1 MSEKLCLKWNDF
13 QGNLNTAFGKL
24 KSDHEFSDVT
34 LACEDGQQ
42 FEAHKVILVSSS
54 PFFHN
59 LLKRNKH
66 THPLIFMRGVKSEDM
81 SAILDF
87 LYCGEASVFQ
97 ENLGPF
103 LALAEELKL
112 KGLMGQTTGREDKLQ
127 EPFSKFQMEQRR
139 VIATKPKPE
148 PLNDFSTLN
157 TEKQVLIADN
167 DGEQRIKISEHV
179 SSNLQELDAQVKS
192 MMDQG
197 QKMVPDG
204 KAQRRSR
211 ICKMCGKEGA
221 PNSIRDHI
229 ETHHLEGIALPC
241 NSCEKTFRSR
251 AALRQHKFKYCAG
264 RDIV

>member
-1 MSEKLCLKWNDF
+1 MSHL
-13 QGNLNTAFGKL
+13 
-24 KSDHEFSDVT
+24 
-34 LACEDGQQ
+34 
-42 FEAHKVILVSSS
+42 
-54 PFFHN
+54 P
-59 LLKRNKH
+59 LLLLH
-66 THPLIFMRGVKSEDM
+66 SALIFMRGVKSEDM

-112 KGLMGQTTGREDKLQ
+112 KGLMGQTTNPEDILQ
-127 EPFSKFQMEQRR
+127 EPFSKFQMEQRG
-139 VIATKPKPE
+139 VKATKLEPE
-148 PLNDFSTLN
+148 LLTDFSPLN
-157 TEKQVLIADN
+157 TEKQLLIADSN
-167 DGEQRIKISEHV
+167 REQRIETSERV
-179 SSNLQELDAQVKS
+179 SSNLQELDAHVKS

-204 KAQRRSR
+204 KTQRRAK